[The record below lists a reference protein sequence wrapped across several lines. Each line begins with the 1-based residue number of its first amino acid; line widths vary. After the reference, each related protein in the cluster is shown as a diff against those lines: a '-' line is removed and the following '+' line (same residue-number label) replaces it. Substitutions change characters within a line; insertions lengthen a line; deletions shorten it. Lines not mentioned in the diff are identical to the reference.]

1 MKANNE
7 DLAAENAVL
16 EKLSAQ
22 ERIAWACERFGEG
35 LIVTTSFGLQS
46 SVMLHLVLQQSDQI
60 PVVFVDTGYL
70 FPETYEYAQALG
82 QKLGFKEKVYS
93 AMTSPAYQEACY
105 GKLWEQG
112 KEGMTKYN
120 FLNKKEPMDRAL
132 RELKATAWL
141 AGLRRSQSEERKN
154 RSFIEK
160 QGDIIKI
167 YPILDWDDKQTYR
180 YIPQNNLPYHPLE
193 GMGYDSL
200 GDYHSTSK
208 VSDSSSKEDSD
219 TAGTEGSAVCMLT
232 CLKVTILPFDFRK
245 MILPEDKSKLQALIK
260 RTTHLWKFLECDEK
274 KEKIAELE
282 EAMSAPSFWDDQEK
296 ARKVGSENNRLKQ
309 TVSKVEEFRSKVEDL
324 EALCELCEEDEE
336 DEEMAKEFVETL
348 ESLLLE
354 VDDLEVAS
362 FLSEPFD
369 ARPALLSI
377 HAGAGGTESCDW
389 ADMLMRMYVRWAER
403 RGFDVEVQ
411 DVQPGEEAGISRCSI
426 RIEGLNA
433 YGYAK
438 AERGV
443 HRLVRISPFDSN
455 KRRHTSFC
463 SIGVIAEME
472 DDDVDIDI
480 PDDDLRID
488 TYRSSGKGG
497 QHANK
502 TDSAVRLT
510 HLPTNIVVQC
520 QNERSQLKNKQTAMR
535 VLKSRLY
542 EKQQDEK
549 RAEMEKFY
557 GEKGEMGW
565 GNQIRSYVFQPYQMV
580 KDLRTGVE
588 TSAVQSV
595 MDGELDSFV
604 NGWLRAGCPRQRNKD
619 IQVDD

>member
-1 MKANNE
+1 
-7 DLAAENAVL
+7 
-16 EKLSAQ
+16 
-22 ERIAWACERFGEG
+22 
-35 LIVTTSFGLQS
+35 
-46 SVMLHLVLQQSDQI
+46 
-60 PVVFVDTGYL
+60 
-70 FPETYEYAQALG
+70 
-82 QKLGFKEKVYS
+82 
-93 AMTSPAYQEACY
+93 
-105 GKLWEQG
+105 
-112 KEGMTKYN
+112 
-120 FLNKKEPMDRAL
+120 
-132 RELKATAWL
+132 
-141 AGLRRSQSEERKN
+141 
-154 RSFIEK
+154 
-160 QGDIIKI
+160 
-167 YPILDWDDKQTYR
+167 
-180 YIPQNNLPYHPLE
+180 
-193 GMGYDSL
+193 
-200 GDYHSTSK
+200 
-208 VSDSSSKEDSD
+208 
-219 TAGTEGSAVCMLT
+219 
-232 CLKVTILPFDFRK
+232 

-274 KEKIAELE
+274 KEKIAQLE

-348 ESLLLE
+348 ESLLIE

-463 SIGVIAEME
+463 SIDVIAEME

-497 QHANK
+497 QHVNK

>member
-1 MKANNE
+1 
-7 DLAAENAVL
+7 
-16 EKLSAQ
+16 
-22 ERIAWACERFGEG
+22 
-35 LIVTTSFGLQS
+35 
-46 SVMLHLVLQQSDQI
+46 
-60 PVVFVDTGYL
+60 
-70 FPETYEYAQALG
+70 
-82 QKLGFKEKVYS
+82 
-93 AMTSPAYQEACY
+93 
-105 GKLWEQG
+105 
-112 KEGMTKYN
+112 
-120 FLNKKEPMDRAL
+120 
-132 RELKATAWL
+132 
-141 AGLRRSQSEERKN
+141 
-154 RSFIEK
+154 
-160 QGDIIKI
+160 
-167 YPILDWDDKQTYR
+167 
-180 YIPQNNLPYHPLE
+180 
-193 GMGYDSL
+193 
-200 GDYHSTSK
+200 
-208 VSDSSSKEDSD
+208 
-219 TAGTEGSAVCMLT
+219 
-232 CLKVTILPFDFRK
+232 

-274 KEKIAELE
+274 KEKIAQLE

-336 DEEMAKEFVETL
+336 DEEMTKEFVETL

-455 KRRHTSFC
+455 KRRHTSCC
-463 SIGVIAEME
+463 SIDVIAEME

-497 QHANK
+497 QHVNK